1 MEPISKIKCDVCKNH
16 FTHEYNTPLRDE
28 DKLPEE
34 ATINQLVIHHMTWP
48 TTSVKPEAFNI
59 ATIQEKVVY
68 RTFPADYLVAN
79 DALVIY
85 EIVRNDYT
93 ESKCLFTDW
102 NPISRDHEESL
113 IESFTEHYTI
123 IHGGNENLG
132 NMFSV
137 YGWEPTNTV
146 YVLYSQSVGT
156 PYSKFTPV
164 ISEEASTGIHAID
177 AACQQNHTEIK
188 CIGFDSVTEKGN
200 YRNLYEGT
208 ENYRRDGEK
217 YTPQKADLWEKHH
230 SLIKK
235 HYGKVDIE
243 YLS

>member
-1 MEPISKIKCDVCKNH
+1 M
-16 FTHEYNTPLRDE
+16 NTAYIIGNGVSRKKHSLGALARDNN
-28 DKLPEE
+28 
-34 ATINQLVIHHMTWP
+34 I
-48 TTSVKPEAFNI
+48 TTFGCNVLFRN
-59 ATIQEKVVY
+59 
-68 RTFPADYLVAN
+68 FPADYLVAN

-102 NPISRDHEESL
+102 NPISRVFHEESL
-113 IESFTEHYTI
+113 VESFTNQGYTVI
-123 IHGGNENLG
+123 RGGNENLG
-132 NMFSV
+132 DMFSL

-177 AACQQNHTEIK
+177 AACQQGHTEIK

-200 YRNLYEGT
+200 YRNIYEGT

-217 YTPQKADLWEKHH
+217 YTPEKADLWEEHH

-235 HYGKVDIE
+235 HYEKVNIE
-243 YLS
+243 YLP

>member
-1 MEPISKIKCDVCKNH
+1 M
-16 FTHEYNTPLRDE
+16 NTAYIIGNGLSRKRVSLGALARDNN
-28 DKLPEE
+28 
-34 ATINQLVIHHMTWP
+34 I
-48 TTSVKPEAFNI
+48 TTFGCNVL
-59 ATIQEKVVY
+59 Y

-113 IESFTEHYTI
+113 LESFTDHYTI
-123 IHGGNENLG
+123 IRGGNENLG
-132 NMFSV
+132 DMFSV

-177 AACQQNHTEIK
+177 AACQQGHTEIK
-188 CIGFDSVTEKGN
+188 CIGFDSVIEGT
-200 YRNLYEGT
+200 YRNIYEGT
-208 ENYRRDGEK
+208 ENYRRDGKK
-217 YTPQKADLWEKHH
+217 YTPEKADLWEKHH